1 MAGINVT
8 FQFDHLLKQLES
20 MELMSK
26 QAFLFLLAVST
37 KQDLALDFGTEA
49 FVYKSEV
56 KLFDFFSPES
66 SLKKLMKKTW
76 SWLIFILKNMIL
88 KLINFLVSDTNNIN
102 HIEDLVT

>member
-20 MELMSK
+20 MELKSK

-49 FVYKSEV
+49 FVYESEV
-56 KLFDFFSPES
+56 KLLISFHQSRHWKNGRKNLIIAD
-66 SLKKLMKKTW
+66 LYIKKY
-76 SWLIFILKNMIL
+76 
-88 KLINFLVSDTNNIN
+88 D
-102 HIEDLVT
+102 IEAH

>member
-1 MAGINVT
+1 MNHVYFFPTNFMAGINVT

-56 KLFDFFSPES
+56 KLFFTRVVIE
-66 SLKKLMKKTW
+66 KMEEKT
-76 SWLIFILKNMIL
+76 
-88 KLINFLVSDTNNIN
+88 
-102 HIEDLVT
+102 